1 VREFAPFLDEGDI
14 LPDLEL
20 LVDEIRS
27 GRLQG

>member
-1 VREFAPFLDEGDI
+1 VRRFAPFLEEGGV

-27 GRLQG
+27 GRIGG